1 MSARVTRGGR
11 ATRTSAFGPDGP
23 FGRSTSGVRSA
34 AMAELKTEQIIA
46 LLAPIIIIQLGLMIA
61 ALVDLERDERRV
73 RGGSKLVWALVIVFV
88 NVLGPIIYFVAGRE
102 EA

>member
-1 MSARVTRGGR
+1 
-11 ATRTSAFGPDGP
+11 
-23 FGRSTSGVRSA
+23 
-34 AMAELKTEQIIA
+34 MADLQPVQIVA
-46 LLAPIIIIQLGLMIA
+46 LVAPIAVIQVGLMIA

-88 NVLGPIIYFVAGRE
+88 NVLGPILYFVAGRE

>member
-1 MSARVTRGGR
+1 VT
-11 ATRTSAFGPDGP
+11 
-23 FGRSTSGVRSA
+23 
-34 AMAELKTEQIIA
+34 ELKTEQIIA
-46 LLAPIIIIQLGLMIA
+46 LLLPIILIQLGLMIA
-61 ALVDLERDERRV
+61 ALVDLERDERQV